1 MNFEFTEE
9 QLMIQQAARD
19 YAQREL
25 IQDVLERDEKC
36 IFPTRHVKNL
46 SELGFMGM
54 MVDPAYD
61 GAGMDT
67 VSYIL
72 AMEEFSKIDASTSV
86 IISVNNSLVCYGLQK
101 FGTEEQKQ
109 KYLKPLAR
117 GDYIGAFLLSE
128 PEAGSDATS
137 QHTKAED
144 KGDHYLLNGTKNWIT
159 NANSAT
165 VYLVIAQTHPE
176 KKHRGINAFIVEKDS
191 PGISLGPHEDKM
203 GMRSSDTHSV
213 MFSDVKVPKENRI
226 GEDGFGFKFAMA
238 ALEAGRIGIAAQALG
253 LASGALERSIAYAK
267 ERKAFGTEIAN
278 HQAIAFKLA
287 DMDLKVENARNL
299 CLKAAWLKDNGKDFR
314 KASAYAKLYCADIAM
329 EVTTEAV
336 QIHGGYGYVK
346 EYHVERLMREAKLTQ
361 IYEGTSEVQKIVIS
375 RKILRD

>member
-9 QLMIQQAARD
+9 QLMIRQAAKD
-19 YAQREL
+19 YAEREL
-25 IQDVLERDEKC
+25 IQDVLERDAKAE
-36 IFPTRHVKNL
+36 FPTRHIKNL
-46 SELGFMGM
+46 AELGFMGM
-54 MVDPAYD
+54 MVDPKYD
-61 GAGMDT
+61 GSGMDT
-67 VSYIL
+67 VSYVL
-72 AMEEFSKIDASTSV
+72 AMEELSKIDSSTSV

-101 FGTEEQKQ
+101 FGTEEQKE

-117 GDYIGAFLLSE
+117 GEHIGAFLLSE
-128 PEAGSDATS
+128 PEAGSDAMH

-144 KGDHYLLNGTKNWIT
+144 KEDHYLLNGTKNWIT
-159 NANSAT
+159 SGNSAST
-165 VYLVIAQTHPE
+165 YIVMAQTYPD
-176 KKHRGINAFIVEKDS
+176 KGYRGINAFIVERNS
-191 PGISLGPHEDKM
+191 PGITLGPHEDKM

-213 MFSDVKVPKENRI
+213 MFSDVKVPKENKI
-226 GEDGFGFKFAMA
+226 GEDGFGYKFAMK
-238 ALEAGRIGIAAQALG
+238 ALEAGRIGIASQALG
-253 LASGALERSIAYAK
+253 IASGAFERALAYSK

-287 DMDLKVENARNL
+287 DMAVKIENARNL
-299 CLKAAWLKDNGKDFR
+299 CLKAAWLKDHNKPF
-314 KASAYAKLYCADIAM
+314 AFESAMAKLYASDIAM

-375 RKILRD
+375 RSLLRE